1 MLGIIG
7 CMETPPEGVHPRCQV
22 LGTKSG
28 HMPLYETNRGV
39 TGAAGNTSRVQPRA
53 DCSDTPAGRYVIWYL
68 HLELDRAA

>member
-1 MLGIIG
+1 MS
-7 CMETPPEGVHPRCQV
+7 QV
-22 LGTKSG
+22 LGTKGG

-39 TGAAGNTSRVQPRA
+39 AGAAGNTSRVQPRA